1 MQQSVRRFAWAA
13 AVVGLAACADDT
25 AGPIQQPNVQ
35 TETREIKTPNLPVLF
50 SSSPFLQTCGTT
62 IEMPI
67 LTGKYTPGSVT
78 ISNDSTNI
86 YISMTVKDTA
96 AGWFISDTRLAVEKS
111 QAAIP
116 QTTTELSPWSYKIG
130 KEHNPV
136 TQSFTY
142 TVSLASVAATKG
154 TQLYISLMIGVVHP
168 TNPAN
173 WDSNWEWIQGWAK
186 GATLYKKGYIQAYT
200 VQACGSPTTPP
211 TQPPPPPPPP
221 PPSSTTGTGV
231 ITITFDDGWKE
242 HYSRVFPIFKS
253 IGLVGNLA
261 VNPTPIDEQWG
272 DYMNFTQVREMNNA
286 GWIVVSHSM
295 SHPDLTRLTA
305 TQLDNE
311 LKLSKDWITAKGL
324 KTANVFVVPFHS
336 WGARERTA
344 IQKYYSAARGYTA
357 DQFSPPKY
365 SAYPITQRYDV
376 TAFEPEYVPFT
387 TADGRADVM
396 EVIDYVVKNGLYL
409 DLLFHHVTAA
419 QEASFK
425 TLMTDIAT
433 KYKANIRTYAQVF

>member
-1 MQQSVRRFAWAA
+1 MQHRNKSLAWA
-13 AVVGLAACADDT
+13 LAILWLAGCSDDT
-25 AGPIQQPNVQ
+25 AGPQQQPNIQ
-35 TETREIKTPNLPVLF
+35 TETRQIKTPNLPVLF
-50 SSSPFLQTCGTT
+50 SSTPFLQTCGSTT
-62 IEMPI
+62 DVRI
-67 LTGKYTPGSVT
+67 LAGKYTPGTVS

-142 TVSLASVAATKG
+142 TVSLASVGATKG

-168 TNPAN
+168 TKPAN
-173 WDSNWEWIQGWAK
+173 WDSDWEWIQGWAQ
-186 GATLYKKGYIQAYT
+186 GATLYKKGYIQPYT
-200 VQACGSPTTPP
+200 VQSCGSTTPP

-221 PPSSTTGTGV
+221 PPSSTGTGV

-242 HYSRVFPIFKS
+242 HYSRVFPIFKGL
-253 IGLVGNLA
+253 GLVGNLA
-261 VNPTPIDEQWG
+261 VNPTPIDEQWA

-295 SHPDLTRLTA
+295 THPDLTRLTA
-305 TQLDNE
+305 TQLDFE
-311 LKLSKDWITAKGL
+311 LKQSKDWITAKGL
-324 KTANVFVVPFHS
+324 GTANVFVVPFHS
-336 WGARERTA
+336 WGARERAA
-344 IQKYYSAARGYTA
+344 IQKYYSAARGFTA

-365 SAYPITQRYDV
+365 AAYPITERFDV
-376 TAFEPEYVPFT
+376 TAFEPEFAPFT
-387 TADGRADVM
+387 TADGRAAVLD
-396 EVIDYVVKNGLYL
+396 VIDHVVKNGLYL
-409 DLLFHHVTAA
+409 DLLFHHVTVA

-425 TLMTDIAT
+425 TLMTDIAA
-433 KYKANIRTYAQVF
+433 KYRANIRTYAQVF